1 MYNNQ
6 EYNQYDNA
14 LMNIQI
20 ILKESQMHINH
31 NHDSIQCRL
40 LMHVLITHS
49 YDGLR

>member
-20 ILKESQMHINH
+20 ILKESQMQINH
-31 NHDSIQCRL
+31 IPFNAVCWCMS
-40 LMHVLITHS
+40 
-49 YDGLR
+49 